1 MATRHG
7 AFNGKLNGKLNGP
20 FNASAACF
28 WACFLLS
35 KRKIFLRGP
44 RVCTYVRVY
53 CECRA
58 RKPVA
63 PLSKKMSLRNALKE
77 TTNGKSFNSE
87 KHNLFVT

>member
-1 MATRHG
+1 M
-7 AFNGKLNGKLNGP
+7 
-20 FNASAACF
+20 
-28 WACFLLS
+28 FLGVLFI
-35 KRKIFLRGP
+35 KRKKNFLTWSTC
-44 RVCTYVRVY
+44 VYVRGY

-58 RKPVA
+58 RKPVV